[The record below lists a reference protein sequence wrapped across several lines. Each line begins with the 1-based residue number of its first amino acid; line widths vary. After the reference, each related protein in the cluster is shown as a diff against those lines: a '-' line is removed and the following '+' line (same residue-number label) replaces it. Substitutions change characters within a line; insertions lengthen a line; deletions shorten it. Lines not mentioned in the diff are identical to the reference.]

1 MLNPIVG
8 DRRCYSPVVTVVK
21 AELGR
26 CDAGG
31 DSDKGGGEEGEESVA
46 VLLES
51 SSTSRSVFIV
61 GG

>member
-1 MLNPIVG
+1 MLNPIVS

-31 DSDKGGGEEGEESVA
+31 DSDRGGGEEGEESVA
-46 VLLES
+46 VLLE
-51 SSTSRSVFIV
+51 RVVRVGVFL
-61 GG
+61 